1 MDVKIRK
8 ATLADLDRIAEIESI
23 CFPAAEAASRESI
36 AERIKAYKETFIA
49 AEKDGRIIGFIN
61 GCVTKQR
68 KITDDLYSS
77 TALHDDEMPYQMVFG
92 IDVIPEEQH
101 KGYAIM
107 LMNEYIK
114 HARERKKELITLT
127 CKEHLIGFYEQF
139 GYKCEGVSVSEHGGA
154 RWYDMT
160 LFLNEPAVENIAID
174 KSSDA

>member
-1 MDVKIRK
+1 MSIKIRK
-8 ATLADLDRIAEIESI
+8 ATLSDLDRIAEIESI
-23 CFPAAEAASRESI
+23 CFPEAEAATRNSI
-36 AERIKAYKETFIA
+36 EKRIKAYKETFLV

-77 TALHDDEMPYQMVFG
+77 TALHDDNMPCQMIFG
-92 IDVIPEEQH
+92 IDLIPEEQH
-101 KGYAIM
+101 KGYATM

-114 HARERKKELITLT
+114 RAKKSGKKLITLT
-127 CKEHLIGFYEQF
+127 CKEYLIGFYQKF

-160 LFLNEPAVENIAID
+160 LYLDESAEKRETAE
-174 KSSDA
+174 KQSD